1 MVSLRTR
8 VTSIN
13 SSKRA
18 EKIIKITKSEK
29 AHLNSSEKYT
39 YMKICASIG
48 RSAVSLSLKII
59 SLIIHSGQRN
69 TISTH
74 SFALFTYISQVRIKL
89 ENVHTY
95 PVFPNLILL
104 FNSMDVKRA
113 RQKRSKEVQR
123 GQKTVRLGKRGKNLK
138 KDKDKIQ
145 SQKTEE
151 KRQKTKK
158 TGRKFGVLC

>member
-1 MVSLRTR
+1 MVIYKNIFLKLRTFENAVLEFDCEFNTQCIPIISSDITIWYHHLVSLDVTFWSMVSLRTR

-69 TISTH
+69 TISAH
-74 SFALFTYISQVRIKL
+74 SFASVLHFS
-89 ENVHTY
+89 HTY
-95 PVFPNLILL
+95 HRWGFFLAKMSSNYHHPI
-104 FNSMDVKRA
+104 
-113 RQKRSKEVQR
+113 
-123 GQKTVRLGKRGKNLK
+123 
-138 KDKDKIQ
+138 
-145 SQKTEE
+145 
-151 KRQKTKK
+151 
-158 TGRKFGVLC
+158 